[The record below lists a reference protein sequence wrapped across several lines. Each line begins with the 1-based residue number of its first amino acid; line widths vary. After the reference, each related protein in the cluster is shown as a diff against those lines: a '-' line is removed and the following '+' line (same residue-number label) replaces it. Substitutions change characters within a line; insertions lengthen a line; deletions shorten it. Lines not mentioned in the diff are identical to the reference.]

1 LQGVTPQNR
10 HITSLTHEFLNVQW
24 DRKKPLLLGYS
35 GGPDSK
41 ALLYSLLECDVVPHI
56 AHVDHGWREES
67 RAEADHLEQEALRLG
82 CPFFSIRLDLRDKK
96 EDEARKARYAFFSSL
111 ISKYEALLL
120 AHQADDLAET
130 VLKRIF
136 EGAHLSHLG
145 GMQPVS
151 HQYGMKIWRPF
162 LDVRKTEILRFLE
175 ERSLQPIIDPS
186 NSDSVYLRSRMRQE
200 IFPFLNERF
209 GKEVT
214 ENLTLLSK
222 RSIELRGYLD
232 RQIAPISVQ
241 RGPWGVLIDLN
252 QIEPIEQRHIL
263 LNAAKD
269 ESLVLS
275 RDVLETLLTWIS
287 EKSKSKFLMV
297 KSKKILVD
305 QGRVWIFSVD
315 LTDLRSV
322 C

>member
-1 LQGVTPQNR
+1 
-10 HITSLTHEFLNVQW
+10 
-24 DRKKPLLLGYS
+24 
-35 GGPDSK
+35 
-41 ALLYSLLECDVVPHI
+41 
-56 AHVDHGWREES
+56 
-67 RAEADHLEQEALRLG
+67 
-82 CPFFSIRLDLRDKK
+82 
-96 EDEARKARYAFFSSL
+96 
-111 ISKYEALLL
+111 
-120 AHQADDLAET
+120 
-130 VLKRIF
+130 
-136 EGAHLSHLG
+136 
-145 GMQPVS
+145 
-151 HQYGMKIWRPF
+151 
-162 LDVRKTEILRFLE
+162 
-175 ERSLQPIIDPS
+175 
-186 NSDSVYLRSRMRQE
+186 MRQE

-222 RSIELRGYLD
+222 RSIELRGYLN